1 MSNWLRSGQALF
13 EERLELGQMFRHEAG
28 RGRRRR
34 GAPCV
39 AGALRFAPKLSQH
52 PFKIRLDEAP
62 GAHVLGLLLT
72 PDDFRVLEAQE
83 LLQQRLEREGI
94 QLLDAQKIDIIDPA
108 LFALVVKIVVDFTR
122 AYHDAA
128 DLFVFCERG
137 LLALVRLSMIP

>member
-1 MSNWLRSGQALF
+1 MSNWLRSGQALV

-34 GAPCV
+34 RAPCV
-39 AGALRFAPKLSQH
+39 TGALRFTSKLAQH
-52 PFKIRLDEAP
+52 PFKIGLDEAP

-72 PDDFRVLEAQE
+72 PDDFRVLEARE
-83 LLQQRLEREGI
+83 FLQQRLEWEGI
-94 QLLDAQKIDIIDPA
+94 QLLDTQQVDVIDAA
-108 LFALVVKIVVDFTR
+108 LFALVVKIIVDLTR
-122 AYHDAA
+122 TDDDAA